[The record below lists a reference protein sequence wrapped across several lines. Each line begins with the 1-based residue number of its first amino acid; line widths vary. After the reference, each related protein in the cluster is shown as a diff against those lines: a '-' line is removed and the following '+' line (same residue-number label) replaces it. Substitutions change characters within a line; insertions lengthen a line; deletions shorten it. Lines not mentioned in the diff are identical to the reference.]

1 MPFYGENILKK
12 FTNKANLISHVKM
25 LINLPY
31 IIKIVTLV
39 IRHNFPGAI
48 RNLEW
53 RSTIK
58 KEMPCR
64 KRLCLF
70 PRLVDKF
77 VIVYF
82 C

>member
-1 MPFYGENILKK
+1 
-12 FTNKANLISHVKM
+12 M

-31 IIKIVTLV
+31 IIKIVNLV
-39 IRHNFPGAI
+39 IRHNFPGAMK
-48 RNLEW
+48 NLGR

-58 KEMPCR
+58 EEMPCR

-82 C
+82 CENLES